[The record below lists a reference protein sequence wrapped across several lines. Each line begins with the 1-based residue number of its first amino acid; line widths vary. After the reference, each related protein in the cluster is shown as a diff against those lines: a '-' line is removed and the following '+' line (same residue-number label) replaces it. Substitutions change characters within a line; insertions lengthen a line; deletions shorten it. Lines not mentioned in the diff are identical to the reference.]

1 MENLYA
7 EISNVLH
14 LMEQKSSSL
23 GHGSLYPSDL
33 HGHMLELKDL
43 LDKEREDYYVS
54 I

>member
-7 EISNVLH
+7 EISDVLH
-14 LMEQKSSSL
+14 LMEQKSASS
-23 GHGSLYPSDL
+23 GDGSLDPSDL
-33 HGHMLELKDL
+33 HRRILELKDL